1 MTPTVLPAAAGRPF
15 PTRERCEIRELLND
29 PADPAASLAE
39 ARVAPGA
46 VTELHAL
53 PVDERYIVLRGE
65 GRIELGGRWSHIR
78 AGDAALIPA
87 GTPQRIENTGA
98 EELLFLCLCTPRFT
112 PEAYRPLEE
121 SP

>member
-1 MTPTVLPAAAGRPF
+1 MTPTLLPSAAGDPF
-15 PTRERCEIRELLND
+15 PTRERCEIRELLNA
-29 PADPAASLAE
+29 PVDPAASLAE

-46 VTELHAL
+46 TTELHVL

-65 GRIELGGRWSHIR
+65 GRIELGGRWSRIR

-87 GTPQRIENTGA
+87 GTPQRIENVGA
-98 EELLFLCLCTPRFT
+98 EDLVFLCLCTPRFT